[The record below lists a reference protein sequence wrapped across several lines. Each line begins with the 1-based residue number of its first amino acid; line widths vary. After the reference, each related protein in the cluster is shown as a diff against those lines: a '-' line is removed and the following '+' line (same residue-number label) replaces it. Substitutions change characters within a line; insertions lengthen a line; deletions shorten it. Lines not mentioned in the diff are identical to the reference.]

1 MGRMVKGRPSKQVMR
16 KRVLLFA
23 IVGVIVLGM
32 FGMHGLTADHS
43 TTAANAPSH
52 TVVATQ
58 SMPANALASHSNH
71 LNDSSDSSGHAGMLA
86 LCLAVIA
93 GGALLLW
100 AAFVA
105 LRRRPI
111 AQLKRAVTT
120 GRTFVQS
127 VFRPPPD
134 LISLSIL
141 RC

>member
-1 MGRMVKGRPSKQVMR
+1 MVKGRPNKPVIH

-23 IVGVIVLGM
+23 VVGVIVLGM
-32 FGMHGLTADHS
+32 FGMHGLTGDHS
-43 TTAANAPSH
+43 TTAANAITH
-52 TVVATQ
+52 TVVASQ
-58 SMPANALASHSNH
+58 PMPAGGVPSHSSQGT
-71 LNDSSDSSGHAGMLA
+71 DSSDSSGHAGMLA

-120 GRTFVQS
+120 GRIFVQS